1 MEYILEELLIIRLLI
16 HIFRNTEIR
25 LFSLFWGFFHTIHIP
40 YNDDEY

>member
-25 LFSLFWGFFHTIHIP
+25 LFSLIRGFIHRFHIP